1 MGGDVGVGAFGAEG
15 GTTGVVVLEDGE
27 EGGFVTDVDEAGFVE
42 VVEAGG
48 ESGGAAEGGYQGSH
62 VVGDEALG
70 VG

>member
-1 MGGDVGVGAFGAEG
+1 MGAFGAEG

-27 EGGFVTDVDEAGFVE
+27 EGGFVADVDEAGFVE

-48 ESGGAAEGGYQGSH
+48 ESGRAAKGGYQGSH